1 MIYLCECASSF
12 IWDNASAPLTNC
24 LVRCHP
30 HCASLENVTVY
41 SDTHIYIIIHQLVTF
56 IKFIA
61 CSDDRQRAGAALQ
74 THSNKRLLNIRPKWF

>member
-61 CSDDRQRAGAALQ
+61 ALTIGNERVQ
-74 THSNKRLLNIRPKWF
+74 HFRRTRTNDC